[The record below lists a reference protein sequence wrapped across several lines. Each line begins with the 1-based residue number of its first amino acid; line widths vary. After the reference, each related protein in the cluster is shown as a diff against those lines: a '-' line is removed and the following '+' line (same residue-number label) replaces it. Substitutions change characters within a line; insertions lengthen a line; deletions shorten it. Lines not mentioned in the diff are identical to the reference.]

1 MTHAYMLDTDIC
13 SYAIKG
19 TYAVLNDAIRRH
31 AGNLCMSAITYH
43 ELQYGAK
50 KCGSRRIESSIAA
63 LAALVPVVGWES
75 EAAVIAAAIRSDLEA
90 RGMPIGVMDAL
101 IAGAALAEEC
111 TLVTNN
117 TAHFSRIAGL
127 RIENWVD

>member
-13 SYAIKG
+13 RCAIKG
-19 TYAVLNDAIRRH
+19 SYAVLNDAIRRH

-43 ELQYGAK
+43 ELRYGAR
-50 KCGSRRIESSIAA
+50 KCGSHRIEAAIAA

-75 EAAVIAAAIRSDLEA
+75 EAAEIAAAIRSDLEV
-90 RGMPIGVMDAL
+90 RGMSIGVMDAL

-111 TLVTNN
+111 TLVTNS
-117 TAHFSRIAGL
+117 TALFSRISGL
-127 RIENWVD
+127 RIENWVG

>member
-13 SYAIKG
+13 RCAIKG

-43 ELQYGAK
+43 ELRYGAR
-50 KCGSRRIESSIAA
+50 KCGSRRIEAAIAA
-63 LAALVPVVGWES
+63 LAALVPVMGWES
-75 EAAVIAAAIRSDLEA
+75 EAAEIAAAIRSDLDA
-90 RGMPIGVMDAL
+90 RGMSIGVMDAL

-117 TAHFSRIAGL
+117 MVHFSRIAGL
-127 RIENWVD
+127 RIENWVG

>member
-19 TYAVLNDAIRRH
+19 TYAVLNDAIRHH

-50 KCGSRRIESSIAA
+50 KCGSRRIEASIAA

-75 EAAVIAAAIRSDLEA
+75 EAAEIAAAVRSDLEA
-90 RGMPIGVMDAL
+90 RGMSIGVMDAL

-117 TAHFSRIAGL
+117 TAHFSRITGL